1 MSAHVQTLKI
11 YPSTRGY
18 QLLGKITSEK
28 EKCKMAPQS
37 KRWTYT
43 KNNPNVFL
51 QDEMRRELEE
61 KVKDK
66 KCHLQYILQAVE
78 TAPTTGTTHWQ
89 GFLVLTVRKTLATLK
104 RWIGKHIPLL
114 EGAHLEVMRGTILQ
128 NKEYCSKEDKD
139 PWHAGSEPE
148 EKRPGKRTDLLDY
161 TQAVLEGSGDLELAV
176 AFPGAHAR
184 YHNYAEKLRR
194 AKRTKDMEETMR
206 EEFSGTILR
215 DWQKR
220 ALEKLEEQSRRRI
233 LWVWSREG
241 NVGKSFLARYIVAT
255 KKAFM
260 CNTGKHGDIIY
271 AFSKKTPEYVVM
283 DLSREQAERAPY
295 SVMEGLKNGFLFCA
309 KYESSECFFK
319 PSKLVVFANF
329 QPEREKLSAD
339 RWDVMN
345 IVAPERA

>member
-1 MSAHVQTLKI
+1 
-11 YPSTRGY
+11 
-18 QLLGKITSEK
+18 
-28 EKCKMAPQS
+28 MAPQN
-37 KRWTYT
+37 KRWIFT
-43 KNNPNVFL
+43 KNNPDIFKE
-51 QDEMRRELEE
+51 DEMKINLEE

-66 KCHLQYILQAVE
+66 RFQLQYIMIAVE
-78 TAPTTGTTHWQ
+78 RAPNTGTVHYQ
-89 GFLVLTVRKTLATLK
+89 GFLVLRVRKTLQTLK
-104 RWIGKHIPLL
+104 RWIGTNIPLL
-114 EGAHLEVMRGTILQ
+114 DGAHWEVMRGTILQ

-139 PWHAGSEPE
+139 PWHVGTEPE
-148 EKRPGKRTDLLDY
+148 EIKPGKRTDLLDY
-161 TQAVLEGSGDLELAV
+161 TKAVLEGSGDLDLAV

-206 EEFSGTILR
+206 EEFKDVILR

-220 ALEKLEEQSRRRI
+220 ALEKLETQTRRRI

-241 NVGKSFLARYIVAT
+241 NVGKSFLGRYIVAT
-255 KKAFM
+255 RKAFM

-319 PSKLVVFANF
+319 PSKLIVFANF

-339 RWDVMN
+339 RWDVMS